1 MNEQMKRSLTRK
13 WIAISS
19 GIILAGSMFL
29 TSCSGSGTTKKT
41 ARKPT
46 KKTSGESA
54 EDSTDEPT
62 EETSSETTKETNSE
76 TTKESSMDPENKKV
90 LRFSSFDGGG
100 FSYTVTIDDPSI
112 VTYDAYKDYGGQD
125 PGEVDGASFD
135 YTVEL
140 IPLSSGTTKLTVK
153 GESPIMDPEIY
164 YYQLTVGDD
173 LSLQVTQTEEP
184 DQETT
189 DDSPEET

>member
-46 KKTSGESA
+46 KKTSGEST
-54 EDSTDEPT
+54 EETTDEP
-62 EETSSETTKETNSE
+62 TKETNSE

-125 PGEVDGASFD
+125 TEEVDGASFD

-173 LSLQVTQTEEP
+173 LRLQVTQTEEP
-184 DQETT
+184 DQEIT